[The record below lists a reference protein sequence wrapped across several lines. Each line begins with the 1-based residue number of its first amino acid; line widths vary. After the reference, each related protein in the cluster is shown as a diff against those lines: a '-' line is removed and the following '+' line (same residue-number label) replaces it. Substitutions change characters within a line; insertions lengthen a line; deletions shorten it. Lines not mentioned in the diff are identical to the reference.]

1 MNEKVQ
7 ELINSIG
14 MLAEANKICYETH
27 IKSGFSE
34 EQAMR
39 MTDRFL
45 QSPIRTPL
53 TWHPQRRNYK
63 CNYQIETHISR
74 TGNY

>member
-39 MTDRFL
+39 MTDRFFT
-45 QSPIRTPL
+45 IT
-53 TWHPQRRNYK
+53 Y
-63 CNYQIETHISR
+63 THALNMASA
-74 TGNY
+74 TEEL